1 MDSRKIW
8 KGNTY
13 QLTVSRT
20 AKQQKSLDD
29 AIRHF
34 RIAAT
39 LDPQNAAPR
48 YLLAFALLSKGESQQ
63 ADEVLQKTFSRKQW
77 SLYTRET
84 RQAILILFEDSATAS
99 TMLMPV
105 EVQAVAVNDSFTM
118 PSAFRYLTRA
128 LVYLAEK
135 NRMEGNRDRALF
147 YYQSSL
153 NLGHVMSV
161 GADNLLDGITA
172 NSITFLTSGNFIDK
186 AEKQHIQQ
194 LKISRE
200 QKAQR
205 MQDIRSRNFQAYL
218 ASLGQSKL
226 GQIYAGDVAN
236 AQQLK
241 KKSTASLNEDM
252 KLLMEAAGSRSMIS
266 FYVGLFHLGY
276 VLTLLLSVGFL
287 SLAYRSWRCKGTAP
301 SWRLREWFVMIVLLC
316 APSYIAAYYGSLLMP
331 FENETIRKTI
341 GPWKTV
347 PFVVFAIAALI
358 GILLTLLI
366 PVIGSIRKRHRQSP
380 EIRLNKFQ
388 AILASFRILLPP
400 TFAVLL
406 LVALALTISAQLKI
420 QRWADEE
427 KKIIQM
433 GEINYWNS
441 VAREGK

>member
-1 MDSRKIW
+1 
-8 KGNTY
+8 
-13 QLTVSRT
+13 
-20 AKQQKSLDD
+20 
-29 AIRHF
+29 
-34 RIAAT
+34 
-39 LDPQNAAPR
+39 
-48 YLLAFALLSKGESQQ
+48 
-63 ADEVLQKTFSRKQW
+63 
-77 SLYTRET
+77 
-84 RQAILILFEDSATAS
+84 
-99 TMLMPV
+99 
-105 EVQAVAVNDSFTM
+105 
-118 PSAFRYLTRA
+118 
-128 LVYLAEK
+128 
-135 NRMEGNRDRALF
+135 
-147 YYQSSL
+147 
-153 NLGHVMSV
+153 
-161 GADNLLDGITA
+161 
-172 NSITFLTSGNFIDK
+172 
-186 AEKQHIQQ
+186 
-194 LKISRE
+194 
-200 QKAQR
+200 
-205 MQDIRSRNFQAYL
+205 
-218 ASLGQSKL
+218 
-226 GQIYAGDVAN
+226 
-236 AQQLK
+236 
-241 KKSTASLNEDM
+241 M